1 VQYDDFDV
9 TIDAVEGRSYRI
21 SVLQSPAGEAQET
34 IDFPFDTVALQ
45 LHLIQLENAL
55 LKSSG
60 RRRRV
65 PSKEEVAVLTFGK
78 SLFSFLMSGAIGQRF
93 AVSYDRAQ
101 QAGKGLR
108 IKLRIQDPVLAA
120 LPWEFLYDQRADH
133 YLALSQRTPLLRYL
147 ELPLALRPLRIRP
160 PLRIL
165 AMIAN
170 PSDQPALD
178 VAVEKERIEQAVAG
192 LQEEGLVEL
201 TWLPGQSWRD
211 LQRAMRRQQW
221 HIFHFIGH
229 GGFNKLENEGYLLFA
244 DWQGRSQRMSATS
257 LRRLLSDHSALRV
270 VLLNSC
276 EGAQS
281 GDDIFSSTAAALVR
295 GGTPCVVA
303 MQYEITDTAAIEFS
317 RTFYEALADGL
328 PLETVISE
336 ARKSITFSKP
346 DSLEWGTPVIFTHAP
361 DGILFDLTEVTTDTS
376 VSRAEGAKSDLPQP
390 EPSRPRPR
398 AKLPWRLN
406 TRGLP
411 LIDAWEQLQGI
422 EELPPRILWVKDQK
436 EMALVPAGPFIMG
449 TTEAET
455 EKLKGWIRDDYL
467 AAEVPQRQV
476 TLPDYY
482 MDVTPVTHEEYA
494 RFIAD
499 NPEQPVPTGTQPLSL
514 PHAWDEKQR
523 QPPDAVRHHPV
534 VLVDWHSAVAYAR
547 WAGKA
552 LPSEEQWEKGARGSD
567 GRIYPWGDQWDRQR
581 CNSAERHFDGEFEN
595 IDAWSDWWKPIQ
607 DAKEAPGLFTSPVG
621 IYAAGAS
628 PYGLLDMVGNVWE
641 WCDAWFD
648 AYPGSQVQHKDF
660 GRQCRVMRGGSWFY
674 VRYYL
679 RCSYRYGKLPRS
691 RHFFNVGFRCT
702 STLY

>member
-1 VQYDDFDV
+1 MQYDNFDV

-21 SVLQSPAGEAQET
+21 SVLQSPAGEAQELVS
-34 IDFPFDTVALQ
+34 FPFDTINLQ
-45 LHLIQLENAL
+45 LHLAHLEKAL

-60 RRRRV
+60 RRRRI
-65 PSKEEVAVLTFGK
+65 PSKEEQAVLTFGK
-78 SLFSFLMSGAIGQRF
+78 ALFDFLMAGEIGQRF

-120 LPWEFLYDQRADH
+120 LPWEFLYDQRVDR

-147 ELPLALRPLRIRP
+147 ELPLALRPLQIQP

-170 PSDQPALD
+170 PNDQQLLD

-211 LQRAMRRQQW
+211 LQKAMRQPKW

-229 GGFNKLENEGYLLFA
+229 GGFNKLDNEGYLLFA
-244 DWQGRSQRMSATS
+244 DRQGRSQPMPATN
-257 LRRLLSDHSALRV
+257 LKRLLSDHNTLRM

-281 GDDIFSSTAAALVR
+281 GDDIFSSTAAALVQ
-295 GGTPCVVA
+295 GGIPCVVA
-303 MQYEITDTAAIEFS
+303 MQYEITDIAAIEFS
-317 RTFYEALADGL
+317 RMFYEALADGL

-346 DSLEWGTPVIFTHAP
+346 NSLEWGTPVIFTHAP
-361 DGILFDLTEVTTDTS
+361 DGILFNLTEVTTANAAA
-376 VSRAEGAKSDLPQP
+376 RAEGIKAALASPQL
-390 EPSRPRPR
+390 SRPRPR
-398 AKLPWRLN
+398 VKLPWQLN

-411 LIDAWEQLQGI
+411 LIETWEQLQGI

-436 EMALVPAGPFIMG
+436 EMALVAAGPFMMG
-449 TTEAET
+449 TTEAQT
-455 EKLKGWIRDDYL
+455 QQLKGWLKEDYL
-467 AAEVPQRQV
+467 AAEMPQRQV

-494 RFIAD
+494 RFLAD
-499 NPEQPVPTGTQPLSL
+499 NPQQAVPTGELPLSQ

-581 CNSAERHFDGEFEN
+581 CNSAERHHGGEFEN
-595 IDAWSDWWKPIQ
+595 VAAWWDWWKPIR
-607 DAKEAPGLFTSPVG
+607 DAKETPGLFSSPVG

-628 PYGLLDMVGNVWE
+628 PYGLLDMAGNVWE
-641 WCDAWFD
+641 WCDAWFE
-648 AYPGSQVQHKDF
+648 AYPGSQAQHEDF
-660 GRQCRVMRGGSWFY
+660 GRQYRVVRGGSWRNDRINLRCAY
-674 VRYYL
+674 RVRYQ
-679 RCSYRYGKLPRS
+679 PQS
-691 RHFFNVGFRCT
+691 RDSNVGFRCA
-702 STLY
+702 STPF